1 MKKCQFC
8 AEEIQDEAIVC
19 RYCGR
24 DLVVVTPPPLS
35 FIEPEKIVQE
45 PKEESEVKE
54 GNSKKNYFG
63 IGAVVVLLLI
73 IGYAVYYSSQTRLSW
88 SGDEISCFGTELD
101 FIQYNEALNENNT
114 LLFSSITNDPSTII
128 LDNGT
133 RIKVIVKG
141 SGMMGAAKIQVLEG
155 YYKDR
160 TCWTY
165 QMATE

>member
-24 DLVVVTPPPLS
+24 DLVVVTPPPSS

-45 PKEESEVKE
+45 PKEESGIQE
-54 GNSKKNYFG
+54 GNSKKTLF
-63 IGAVVVLLLI
+63 IVGAVIVLLLI
-73 IGYAVYYSSQTRLSW
+73 IWFSVAPTQSRISW
-88 SGDEISCFGTELD
+88 SGDEVYCFGSQLD
-101 FIQYNEALNENNT
+101 FNQYNEAINESNT
-114 LLFSSITNDPSTII
+114 LLFSSITNDPSTIS
-128 LDNGT
+128 LDNHT
-133 RIKVIVKG
+133 KVKVIVKG
-141 SGMMGAAKIQVLEG
+141 SGLGAAKIQVLEG

-165 QMATE
+165 GMAIE